1 MDVRV
6 AAPMGIL
13 PASDGIIIPFVSG
26 FFPVFTG
33 KSSRR
38 YVLMTVTGK
47 VHNHLIR
54 EKMRQKHGPRDELH
68 D

>member
-1 MDVRV
+1 MFGR
-6 AAPMGIL
+6 PRQWGIF
-13 PASDGIIIPFVSG
+13 PASDAIIIPFVSG

-47 VHNHLIR
+47 VQNHPIR
-54 EKMRQKHGPRDELH
+54 EQVRQKHRLSDELH

>member
-47 VHNHLIR
+47 VQIHPIR
-54 EKMRQKHGPRDELH
+54 EQMRRKHGLSDELH